1 MEEHYRGTVILVTA
15 GPADR
20 ESKWK
25 STCKI
30 KFMQG
35 AREVVKDLELA
46 LDYDAVEQAE
56 RAGMVFS
63 KKWVDAVKPN
73 LVRSC
78 PKKRVFFRGG

>member
-1 MEEHYRGTVILVTA
+1 MEEHYKGTIILVTA

-35 AREVVKDLELA
+35 AREVLKDLELV
-46 LDYDAVEQAE
+46 LDYDTVEQAE

-63 KKWVDAVKPN
+63 KNWVDAVKPN
-73 LVRSC
+73 LVRSR
-78 PKKRVFFRGG
+78 PKKRVLLR

>member
-1 MEEHYRGTVILVTA
+1 MEEHYKGTIILVTA

-25 STCKI
+25 LTCKI

-35 AREVVKDLELA
+35 AREVLKELELV
-46 LDYDAVEQAE
+46 LDYDTVEQAE

-63 KKWVDAVKPN
+63 KIWVDAVKPN
-73 LVRSC
+73 LVRSRL
-78 PKKRVFFRGG
+78 KKRVFLR